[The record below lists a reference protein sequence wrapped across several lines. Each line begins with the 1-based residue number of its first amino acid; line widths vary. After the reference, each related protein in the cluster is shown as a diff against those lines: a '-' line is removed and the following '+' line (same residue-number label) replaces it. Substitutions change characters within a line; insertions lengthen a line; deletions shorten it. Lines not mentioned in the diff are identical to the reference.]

1 KFREHWIAKRA
12 EWLIVR
18 AANRDLREKQRRA
31 RVQRDAAKEVLDDI
45 NAEIQGIDAEIER
58 LSIAI
63 LEHDNKTGRGALQ
76 QALKAAEH
84 TAAATSA
91 QFGRRLA
98 AVRLLEPLGAMRGL
112 GFDEHAGAI
121 EKLNRLAKEAQID
134 RLPAGLAAAE
144 SAVVEAAPA
153 LMKRLDE
160 ARQKLFRDAAEQRER
175 RDRIRDRIRQHAAG
189 NANAHL
195 ADGTQELCRKLRQAG
210 MAPRVLCDLVEV
222 ADPEGTAAAEGP
234 PGRDREAIFV
244 GPARIAQATALFK
257 EGRREFR
264 GATLVS
270 LNKLENNRTPPQP
283 GTFPTLFRSDDPDAL
298 AFIMRRYGPVRLAL
312 TLNAFNAPGRAIMK
326 DGLYDDGL
334 VRTHRASDPS
344 GYKIGKTAQ
353 TKALRDLE
361 DQAWQFD
368 DAAEETGKLARA
380 ADGALGALKALSED
394 TGAALSTLAAS
405 YGAATKEQAEAIARI
420 SALDGTGD
428 GGLRDKRRVQTEFK
442 ATRTSARDE
451 QQRLLNKHEVEAQ
464 VCARKLT
471 DG

>member
-18 AANRDLREKQRRA
+18 AANRDLRDKQRRA
-31 RVQRDAAKEVLDDI
+31 QVQRDAAKEVLNDI

-58 LSIAI
+58 LSMAI

-144 SAVVEAAPA
+144 AAGVGAAPA
-153 LMKRLDE
+153 LMKRGDG
-160 ARQKLFRDAAEQRER
+160 ARPRLFRDAAEQRER

-222 ADPEGTAAAEGP
+222 ADPEWTAAAEGLL
-234 PGRDREAIFV
+234 GRDREAIFV
-244 GPARIAQATALFK
+244 
-257 EGRREFR
+257 
-264 GATLVS
+264 
-270 LNKLENNRTPPQP
+270 
-283 GTFPTLFRSDDPDAL
+283 D
-298 AFIMRRYGPVRLAL
+298 
-312 TLNAFNAPGRAIMK
+312 
-326 DGLYDDGL
+326 
-334 VRTHRASDPS
+334 
-344 GYKIGKTAQ
+344 
-353 TKALRDLE
+353 
-361 DQAWQFD
+361 
-368 DAAEETGKLARA
+368 
-380 ADGALGALKALSED
+380 
-394 TGAALSTLAAS
+394 
-405 YGAATKEQAEAIARI
+405 
-420 SALDGTGD
+420 
-428 GGLRDKRRVQTEFK
+428 
-442 ATRTSARDE
+442 
-451 QQRLLNKHEVEAQ
+451 
-464 VCARKLT
+464 
-471 DG
+471 